1 MKRYFASFISLM
13 ILVISGCK
21 SNRSVSLCYDPN
33 LEAKDYLELRALD
46 IFDSTTK
53 EVNEIFAWL
62 RRNDLPAGSYSFCG
76 VSCYAVC
83 EIDGVPVCV
92 AEVLSDNRTVSVI
105 VPFNSNSGSIRKL
118 NGSYFI
124 DECKLDND
132 LPNCYN
138 MPRLVE
144 IISGLKSKSFEKRQA
159 HNPVEGFN

>member
-1 MKRYFASFISLM
+1 MERIET
-13 ILVISGCK
+13 
-21 SNRSVSLCYDPN
+21 RSKKTN
-33 LEAKDYLELRALD
+33 AKG
-46 IFDSTTK
+46 
-53 EVNEIFAWL
+53 AWPHL
-62 RRNDLPAGSYSFCG
+62 TS
-76 VSCYAVC
+76 